1 MVGRLKK
8 RYNNLY
14 RDIFIEIG
22 LQQRFLFATIM
33 IMCPICQSTLIG
45 TYGTKMRKYD
55 RVEIFQCKNSCCPFR
70 KNHQYGKQFSVT
82 KSYRFKQEIWLSLT
96 DLYID
101 LVADGAKNK
110 TIAKKY
116 HISDAS
122 ISLLRKEL
130 EDAIQT
136 HHGLDRL
143 VKIPHPDRVIAIDET
158 FLKIEGKS
166 IYIIIAT
173 GYTTHKTLGIKVSKT
188 RKAKDIREVF
198 NEAERNTKEPIIAAS
213 IDAWGASQKMAKNLN
228 REFTLIIHKHK
239 KPYDKAVIRHFTY
252 TDTERKITDIG
263 VKVDVFKRRGVRVYY
278 YQVRK
283 ETLLQK
289 PPNPVGRPKGVKKR
303 KRKKKSKIKK
313 KKGRKGLFQVFAKGK
328 KNYMKIDP
336 YRKTLKFSKGCLGTV
351 AAALNIVIDVFAR
364 ITIQNN
370 LAENINSVLQSI
382 IRLKG
387 PKSIETVEN
396 RLRATL
402 IARNDSSI
410 LQNLRIR
417 RNMHGKFVLNNVNV
431 SNFARM
437 AENGWN
443 ILGLKKKEVLIN

>member
-1 MVGRLKK
+1 MVGRPIMY
-8 RYNNLY
+8 YNILY

-22 LQQRFLFATIM
+22 LQQRFLFATII
-33 IMCPICQSTLIG
+33 IMCPICQSTMIG

-55 RVEIFQCKNSCCPFR
+55 RVEIFQCKNPCCSFR
-70 KNHQYGKQFSVT
+70 KNHQHGKQFSLT

-96 DLYID
+96 DLYVD

-116 HISDAS
+116 HISNAS

-130 EDAIQT
+130 EDTIQT
-136 HHGLDRL
+136 HHGLDQL
-143 VKIPHPDRVIAIDET
+143 VNIPHPDRVIAIDET
-158 FLKIEGKS
+158 FLKIEGKP

-173 GYTTHKTLGIKVSKT
+173 GYTTHKTLGLKVSGT

-198 NEAERNTKEPIIAAS
+198 DEAESNTKEPIIAAS

-252 TDTERKITDIG
+252 TDTEREITDIG

-283 ETLLQK
+283 EALIQN
-289 PPNPVGRPKGVKKR
+289 PPNPVGRPKGVKNR
-303 KRKKKSKIKK
+303 KKKKKSKIKK
-313 KKGRKGLFQVFAKGK
+313 KRGKKGLFQVFAKGK
-328 KNYMKIDP
+328 KGYMKIDP

-351 AAALNIVIDVFAR
+351 VAALNIVIDKYAR

-387 PKSIETVEN
+387 PKSIETAEI

-402 IARNDSSI
+402 IVRNDPTI
-410 LQNLRIR
+410 LQNLRIK
-417 RNMHGKFVLNNVNV
+417 RNLQGKFVLNNLNVN
-431 SNFARM
+431 NFARM
-437 AENGWN
+437 DKNGWN
-443 ILGLKKKEVLIN
+443 ILGLEKKEVFIN